1 MDAKNL
7 QRYVNEEVIHVIKK
21 VDYLDI
27 KGSQQQGFDCLI
39 LPTVCDLYY
48 GEVTWWHF
56 FGGALGI
63 YLFWLI
69 LTIRKTIK
77 VFQEWKEIENSKN

>member
-1 MDAKNL
+1 MM
-7 QRYVNEEVIHVIKK
+7 ETIIKLIA
-21 VDYLDI
+21 YNI
-27 KGSQQQGFDCLI
+27 FMYACCLI
-39 LPTVCDLYY
+39 PSVIFCGIHRWIY

>member
-1 MDAKNL
+1 MYAC
-7 QRYVNEEVIHVIKK
+7 
-21 VDYLDI
+21 
-27 KGSQQQGFDCLI
+27 CLI
-39 LPTVCDLYY
+39 PSVIFCGIHRWIY